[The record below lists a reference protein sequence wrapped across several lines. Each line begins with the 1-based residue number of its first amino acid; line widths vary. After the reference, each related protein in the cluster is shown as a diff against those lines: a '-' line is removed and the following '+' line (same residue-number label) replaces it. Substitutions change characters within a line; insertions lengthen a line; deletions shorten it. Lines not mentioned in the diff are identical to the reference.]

1 MSVCQAPD
9 EYRGAMKDLDVR
21 EALRCRLAVE
31 HADEIDSTRVVE
43 ELGIY
48 GEVRVDIAV
57 LNGSMTGY
65 ELKSARDT
73 LKRLPKQVEWYSRVL
88 DHAHIVVADN
98 HLSDTLTIIPAWWGY
113 TVATA
118 SKDGTI
124 ALHDER
130 TAQQNPSIDSQTL
143 ALLLWRSEAL
153 TAMEERGID
162 RGYRSKTRGEMAR
175 RLAEALTL
183 MELRDLVR
191 ETLKMREGWR
201 STPLSA

>member
-1 MSVCQAPD
+1 M
-9 EYRGAMKDLDVR
+9 RDLDVR
-21 EALRCRLAVE
+21 AALRRRLTVE
-31 HADEIDSTRVVE
+31 HADEFNRIRVVE

-48 GEVRVDIAV
+48 GEVRVDVAV
-57 LNGSMTGY
+57 LADEMIGY

-88 DHAHIVVADN
+88 DQAHIVVADN

-113 TVATA
+113 TVATT
-118 SKDGTI
+118 SKDGRVT
-124 ALHDER
+124 LQDER
-130 TAQQNPSIDSQTL
+130 AAQQNPSIDSQTL
-143 ALLLWRSEAL
+143 ALLLWRSEVLAAL
-153 TAMEERGID
+153 EERGLD

-191 ETLKMREGWR
+191 ETLKTREGWR
-201 STPLSA
+201 STPLIA

>member
-1 MSVCQAPD
+1 MITYQLPD
-9 EYRGAMKDLDVR
+9 EYCGAMRDLDVR
-21 EALRCRLAVE
+21 AALRCRLAVE
-31 HADEIDSTRVVE
+31 HADEIDRTRVVE

-48 GEVRVDIAV
+48 GEVRVDVAV
-57 LNGSMTGY
+57 LNGAMIGY

-88 DHAHIVVADN
+88 DQAHIVVADN

-113 TVATA
+113 TVATT
-118 SKDGTI
+118 SKDGRVT
-124 ALHDER
+124 LQDER
-130 TAQQNPSIDSQTL
+130 AAQQNPSIDSQTL
-143 ALLLWRSEAL
+143 ALLLWRSEVLAAL
-153 TAMEERGID
+153 EERGLD

-191 ETLKMREGWR
+191 ETLKTREGWR
-201 STPLSA
+201 STPLIA